1 MDLLNLLPRPTVDL
15 AVVIWILCD
24 FVYFGWFYFWARS
37 DDSDYSEVLA
47 SKPDWEGFLF
57 FVGATCAGA
66 TTSSIEGLFELFIAL
81 SAG

>member
-15 AVVIWILCD
+15 
-24 FVYFGWFYFWARS
+24 GS
-37 DDSDYSEVLA
+37 DLDSLRCRLLWMVAYCWTRLGDSDYSEVLA
-47 SKPDWEGFLF
+47 SKPDREGFLL

-66 TTSSIEGLFELFIAL
+66 TTSSAEGLFELFIAL